1 MFSTFVKDGYVEIEK
16 KKFQIRYFQ
25 SMTVRGS
32 RRFRLEVNI
41 GPGDM
46 IIRDGDFVEGL
57 EVWVVRHL
65 PFVLYSR
72 TLT

>member
-46 IIRDGDFVEGL
+46 IIRDGDSVEGL